1 MRFPHS
7 ERLAGAGPRHGPL
20 EHAAAQAGREGF
32 TQLTVGVEYS
42 EEANIR
48 LYRRLGFTEFI
59 KDCVFDPCSM
69 DENMEP
75 EPHTGFHLLMK
86 RL

>member
-1 MRFPHS
+1 
-7 ERLAGAGPRHGPL
+7 
-20 EHAAAQAGREGF
+20 
-32 TQLTVGVEYS
+32 VEYS

>member
-1 MRFPHS
+1 MRG
-7 ERLAGAGPRHGPL
+7 RGLGTALL